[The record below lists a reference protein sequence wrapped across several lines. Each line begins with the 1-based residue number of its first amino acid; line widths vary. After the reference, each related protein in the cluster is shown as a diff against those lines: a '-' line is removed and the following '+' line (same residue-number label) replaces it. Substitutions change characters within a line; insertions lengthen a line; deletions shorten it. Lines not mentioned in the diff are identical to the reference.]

1 MWARRIP
8 TAQADPPAE
17 VADQQSG
24 GAPERRTM
32 TALRMGDD
40 ERIVVDGRLDEPVW
54 DRAVPATDFLQQ
66 DPENGAPPTERTEVR
81 IVYTRTA
88 LYMGVIC
95 FDDEPGR
102 LLRYQRRRDEF
113 LSSDD
118 RLMWVIDPFLTAQ
131 NGYFFETNPSG
142 LMGDSLLSPA
152 GGNRQWDGIWTLRV
166 QRSDIGWTFEVEI
179 PFSTLNFDPN
189 ASSWGINFQRTVRR
203 KNEENLWTGWARN
216 QGLQRLPNTGLL
228 QGLNEDVSQ
237 GIGLE
242 VRPYGLFTSEASPVT
257 GQPDTIN
264 DANAG
269 IDLSYSLTPGLRA
282 IFTVN
287 TDFAQTEVD
296 QREVNLTRFPLFF
309 PEKRTFFLEGANFF
323 DFGSVSQASNTFGGF
338 RRAVDNS
345 IVPFFSRR
353 IGLDADGNPQKIDFG
368 MKMIGQLGRQDLGVL
383 HVRTGT
389 ENGVPGEDF
398 MVLRLKRRLRR
409 QSYVGGFYTLRNESG
424 SNSAALQTAGADFRF
439 ATSSFRDSQNLS
451 VGGFFLQ
458 DSNPLGTGKS
468 AAYGLQV
475 DYPNDRW
482 NAGAS
487 YRTVQENFHPA
498 VGFTRFTLDGYRR
511 YRPYLN
517 FSPRPANHRFVRR
530 FGFTADVDLETD
542 MENRFLTRLWDLTI
556 FSMDLHTQD
565 NFNVHIKPQY
575 ERLNRDFPIHREPDG
590 EPVVTLPS
598 GAEYSFVRYRVGVGT
613 ANRRVVAVAP
623 AVEWGDFL
631 GGTRRQINFGVTL
644 RLRPGV
650 IMYGSGEW
658 NRIDLPEGKFQTRLY
673 RLTSELQFS
682 QWLSIV
688 NTIQYDSVSRVLGWQ
703 ARFRWILKPGNDL
716 YIVYTQNWRDDL
728 DLNRFSTLN
737 RRAATKVLY
746 THRF

>member
-8 TAQADPPAE
+8 TAQADPAVE

-81 IVYTRTA
+81 IVYTREA

-113 LSSDD
+113 LQSDD

-203 KNEENLWTGWARN
+203 KNEESLWTGWARN
-216 QGLQRLPNTGLL
+216 QGLQRLANTGLL

-242 VRPYGLFTSEASPVT
+242 VRPYGLFASEASPIT

-296 QREVNLTRFPLFF
+296 QRAVNLTRFPLFF

-338 RRAVDNS
+338 RRSVDNS

-368 MKMIGQLGRQDLGVL
+368 VKLIGQLGRQDLGVL

-398 MVLRLKRRLRR
+398 MVLRVKRRLRQ
-409 QSYVGGFYTLRNESG
+409 QSYVGGFYTLRNQSGSDSPG

-458 DSNPLGTGKS
+458 DTNPLGTGKS
-468 AAYGLQV
+468 ASYGLQV

-498 VGFTRFTLDGYRR
+498 VAFTRFTLDGYRR
-511 YRPYLN
+511 YSPYLN
-517 FSPRPANHRFVRR
+517 FLPRPANHRFVRR
-530 FGFTADVDLETD
+530 FAFTADVNLETD
-542 MENRFLTRLWDLTI
+542 MENRFLTRLWDVTV

-565 NFNVHIKPQY
+565 NFNVHIKPQF
-575 ERLNRDFPIHREPDG
+575 ERLNRDFQIHPG
-590 EPVVTLPS
+590 VTLPS
-598 GAEYSFVRYRVGVGT
+598 GAEHSFVRYRVGVGT
-613 ANRRVVAVAP
+613 ANRRVVAVTP
-623 AVEWGDFL
+623 AVEWGNFL

-650 IMYGSGEW
+650 IIYGSGEW

-673 RLTSELQFS
+673 RLTPELQFS

>member
-368 MKMIGQLGRQDLGVL
+368 MKMIGPTRP
-383 HVRTGT
+383 
-389 ENGVPGEDF
+389 PGF
-398 MVLRLKRRLRR
+398 
-409 QSYVGGFYTLRNESG
+409 GC
-424 SNSAALQTAGADFRF
+424 AACA
-439 ATSSFRDSQNLS
+439 
-451 VGGFFLQ
+451 
-458 DSNPLGTGKS
+458 
-468 AAYGLQV
+468 
-475 DYPNDRW
+475 
-482 NAGAS
+482 
-487 YRTVQENFHPA
+487 
-498 VGFTRFTLDGYRR
+498 DGYRKWC
-511 YRPYLN
+511 
-517 FSPRPANHRFVRR
+517 A
-530 FGFTADVDLETD
+530 G
-542 MENRFLTRLWDLTI
+542 
-556 FSMDLHTQD
+556 
-565 NFNVHIKPQY
+565 
-575 ERLNRDFPIHREPDG
+575 
-590 EPVVTLPS
+590 
-598 GAEYSFVRYRVGVGT
+598 
-613 ANRRVVAVAP
+613 
-623 AVEWGDFL
+623 
-631 GGTRRQINFGVTL
+631 
-644 RLRPGV
+644 
-650 IMYGSGEW
+650 
-658 NRIDLPEGKFQTRLY
+658 
-673 RLTSELQFS
+673 
-682 QWLSIV
+682 
-688 NTIQYDSVSRVLGWQ
+688 
-703 ARFRWILKPGNDL
+703 
-716 YIVYTQNWRDDL
+716 
-728 DLNRFSTLN
+728 
-737 RRAATKVLY
+737 
-746 THRF
+746 

>member
-1 MWARRIP
+1 
-8 TAQADPPAE
+8 
-17 VADQQSG
+17 
-24 GAPERRTM
+24 
-32 TALRMGDD
+32 
-40 ERIVVDGRLDEPVW
+40 
-54 DRAVPATDFLQQ
+54 
-66 DPENGAPPTERTEVR
+66 
-81 IVYTRTA
+81 
-88 LYMGVIC
+88 
-95 FDDEPGR
+95 
-102 LLRYQRRRDEF
+102 
-113 LSSDD
+113 
-118 RLMWVIDPFLTAQ
+118 
-131 NGYFFETNPSG
+131 
-142 LMGDSLLSPA
+142 
-152 GGNRQWDGIWTLRV
+152 
-166 QRSDIGWTFEVEI
+166 
-179 PFSTLNFDPN
+179 
-189 ASSWGINFQRTVRR
+189 
-203 KNEENLWTGWARN
+203 
-216 QGLQRLPNTGLL
+216 
-228 QGLNEDVSQ
+228 
-237 GIGLE
+237 
-242 VRPYGLFTSEASPVT
+242 
-257 GQPDTIN
+257 
-264 DANAG
+264 
-269 IDLSYSLTPGLRA
+269 
-282 IFTVN
+282 
-287 TDFAQTEVD
+287 
-296 QREVNLTRFPLFF
+296 
-309 PEKRTFFLEGANFF
+309 
-323 DFGSVSQASNTFGGF
+323 
-338 RRAVDNS
+338 
-345 IVPFFSRR
+345 
-353 IGLDADGNPQKIDFG
+353 
-368 MKMIGQLGRQDLGVL
+368 
-383 HVRTGT
+383 
-389 ENGVPGEDF
+389 

-613 ANRRVVAVAP
+613 ANRRVVAVTP

-673 RLTSELQFS
+673 RLTPELQFS
-682 QWLSIV
+682 QWLTIV